1 MLGLNQIET
10 SVLIHAKQ
18 DIVLEPDET
27 FFALLQLTKESYEIG
42 VRLEEETSITTVIV
56 IDTNGNYNNYF
67 MLNSFSLV
75 SCKP

>member
-42 VRLEEETSITTVIV
+42 VRLEEETSITTDSLSSIQMVI
-56 IDTNGNYNNYF
+56 IIII
-67 MLNSFSLV
+67 L
-75 SCKP
+75 C